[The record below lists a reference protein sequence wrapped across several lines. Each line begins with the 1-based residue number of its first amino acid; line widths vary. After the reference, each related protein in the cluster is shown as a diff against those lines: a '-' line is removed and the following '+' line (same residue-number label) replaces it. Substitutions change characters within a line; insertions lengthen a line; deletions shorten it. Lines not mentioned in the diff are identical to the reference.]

1 MKIIIYLIALLSIL
15 ASVTNADNA
24 FIKLPTNYLYVPPPT
39 IELSEKERKR
49 LKKGKRIYKQVT
61 EKDQTQQVV
70 IFRVDASKDK
80 IWQTILNYS
89 SYPDWIKNVDHTQ
102 LYREEDQH
110 YYVDFLVGHWLLGK
124 FRYSVVHY
132 LSNDSWMKWR
142 LDDKKPA
149 DFTLSI
155 GYWKVIEA
163 SNDTGKHDVYYSAN
177 FQFRE
182 PRPEYIR
189 KKGIKAGLK
198 QASIWLP
205 REAQK

>member
-1 MKIIIYLIALLSIL
+1 MIIVYSLSFNTI
-15 ASVTNADNA
+15 NATDT
-24 FIKLPTNYLYVPPPT
+24 FINPPTNYLYIPPPT
-39 IELSEKERKR
+39 IELSINELNR
-49 LKKGKRIYKQVT
+49 LKKGKRIYKDVADKNKT
-61 EKDQTQQVV
+61 EQVV
-70 IFRVDASKDK
+70 VFRIDASKEK
-80 IWQTILNYS
+80 IWHTILSYN

-102 LYREEDQH
+102 IYRQKDQH

-132 LSNDSWMKWR
+132 LSNDSWMKWQ
-142 LDDKKPA
+142 LDDKKSA

-155 GYWKVIEA
+155 GYWKIIEA
-163 SNDTGKHDVYYSAN
+163 ANEPGKHDVFYSAN
-177 FQFRE
+177 FQFKE
-182 PRPEYIR
+182 PRSEYIR